1 MKGAHTM
8 AAYMLVHFDADW
20 DEWKPAF
27 DSDPAGRAQV
37 AKGYTISRGVDN
49 PNDIFVRVEFASA
62 EEAKSF
68 AERLVNTGVLSRFKV
83 KTPPTVVEVADSGT
97 Y

>member
-1 MKGAHTM
+1 M
-8 AAYMLVHFDADW
+8 AYLLIQFDADY
-20 DEWKPAF
+20 DEWKPIF

-49 PNDIFVRVEFASA
+49 PNDIFVRVEYASV
-62 EEAKSF
+62 EEAKAFREKLIS
-68 AERLVNTGVLSRFKV
+68 TGVLGRFTI
-83 KTPPTVVEVADSGT
+83 KTPPTVVEVVESHT

>member
-1 MKGAHTM
+1 M
-8 AAYMLVHFDADW
+8 AAYMLIHFDVDY

-27 DSDPAGRAQV
+27 DADPAGRAQV

-49 PNDIFVRVEFASA
+49 PNDIFVRAEFASV
-62 EEAKSF
+62 EDAKAF
-68 AERLVNTGVLSRFKV
+68 REKLIGTGAPGRFTMKM
-83 KTPPTVVEVADSGT
+83 PPTVVEVVETHT

>member
-1 MKGAHTM
+1 M
-8 AAYMLVHFDADW
+8 AAYMLAHFDADW

-37 AKGYTISRGVDN
+37 AKGYIISRGVDN
-49 PNDIFVRVEFASA
+49 PNDIFVRVEFASVDD
-62 EEAKSF
+62 AKSF
-68 AERLVNTGVLSRFKV
+68 AERLIGSGVLSRFTV

>member
-1 MKGAHTM
+1 M
-8 AAYMLVHFDADW
+8 AYMLIQFDADYE
-20 DEWKPAF
+20 EWKPAF
-27 DSDPAGRAQV
+27 DSDPAGRAQA

-49 PNDIFVRVEFASA
+49 PNDIFVRVEFASV

-68 AERLVNTGVLSRFKV
+68 RERLVSSGVLSRFTV

>member
-1 MKGAHTM
+1 M
-8 AAYMLVHFDADW
+8 AYILIQFDADY
-20 DEWKPAF
+20 DEWKPIF

-49 PNDIFVRVEFASA
+49 PNDIFVRVEYASV
-62 EEAKSF
+62 EEAKAF
-68 AERLVNTGVLSRFKV
+68 REKLINTGVLSRFTV
-83 KTPPTVVEVADSGT
+83 KLPPTVVEVADSGT

>member
-1 MKGAHTM
+1 M
-8 AAYMLVHFDADW
+8 AAYMLIHFDADY

-37 AKGYTISRGVDN
+37 AKGYIISRGVDN
-49 PNDIFVRVEFASA
+49 PNDIFVRVEFAA
-62 EEAKSF
+62 VEEAKSF
-68 AERLVNTGVLSRFKV
+68 VERLLGSGVLGRFTI
-83 KTPPTVVEVADSGT
+83 KTPPTVVEVVESHT

>member
-1 MKGAHTM
+1 M
-8 AAYMLVHFDADW
+8 AAYMLAHFDADW

-37 AKGYTISRGVDN
+37 AKGYIISRGVDN
-49 PNDIFVRVEFASA
+49 PNDIFVRVEFASVDD
-62 EEAKSF
+62 AKSF
-68 AERLVNTGVLSRFKV
+68 VERLVGSGALTRFTI

>member
-1 MKGAHTM
+1 M
-8 AAYMLVHFDADW
+8 AAYMLIHFDVDY

-27 DSDPAGRAQV
+27 DTDPAGRAEV

-49 PNDIFVRVEFASA
+49 PNDVFVRAEFETV
-62 EEAKSF
+62 EEAKAF
-68 AERLVNTGVLSRFKV
+68 REKLIGTGAPSKFTMKM
-83 KTPPTVVEVADSGT
+83 PPTVVEVVDSRT